1 MSIKI
6 SEASNKCQYY
16 RISKVVG
23 KRVKEHG
30 REATVRKNFR
40 GKRKKEAEDKFQ
52 VYLTMAAIVKR

>member
-40 GKRKKEAEDKFQ
+40 GKRKK
-52 VYLTMAAIVKR
+52 KRKTNFKYILRWLQL